1 MHNRGATSKD
11 MLSYVQPTL
20 DRENS
25 DAILIHV
32 GINVVI
38 VKTKTPIDIA
48 DSIISVGRKCKDADI
63 NEVIISSITR
73 TKRSRF
79 QMKINK
85 VNSVLKDLC
94 LINDFIFIDNVNI
107 NDCDISDD
115 LLHLKY
121 FGTCKLA
128 NNFLKV
134 INKVLDT
141 RNC

>member
-1 MHNRGATSKD
+1 
-11 MLSYVQPTL
+11 
-20 DRENS
+20 
-25 DAILIHV
+25 
-32 GINVVI
+32 
-38 VKTKTPIDIA
+38 
-48 DSIISVGRKCKDADI
+48 
-63 NEVIISSITR
+63 
-73 TKRSRF
+73 
-79 QMKINK
+79 MKINK

>member
-1 MHNRGATSKD
+1 MHSRGATSKD
-11 MLSYVQPTL
+11 MLSYAQPTL

-38 VKTKTPIDIA
+38 VKRKTPIDIA
-48 DSIISVGRKCKDADI
+48 DSILSVGRQCKDGGI

-85 VNSVLKDLC
+85 VNSVLKNLC

-107 NDCDISDD
+107 NDCYDD

-121 FGTCKLA
+121 FGTCRLA